1 MATTVDVEI
10 IVIRL
15 TEILTPAGVE
25 GVKIE
30 VVETEE
36 MVVVEMEETVLM
48 LEMEAV
54 VAWRS

>member
-15 TEILTPAGVE
+15 TEILTPADVE

>member
-1 MATTVDVEI
+1 MEI

-15 TEILTPAGVE
+15 TEILTLVGVE
-25 GVKIE
+25 VVKTE
-30 VVETEE
+30 VLETEE
-36 MVVVEMEETVLM
+36 MVVEMEETVVM

>member
-1 MATTVDVEI
+1 MEI

-15 TEILTPAGVE
+15 TEILTLVGVE
-25 GVKIE
+25 VVTTE

-36 MVVVEMEETVLM
+36 MVVEMEETVVM

>member
-15 TEILTPAGVE
+15 TEILTPADVE

-36 MVVVEMEETVLM
+36 MVM